1 MIHALYKTYPFCNK
15 KYYTTYGLEVQF
27 DFIKCIRTYQSEK
40 IILVSN
46 VKRSGDVVLVVFT
59 RTLVLYT
66 IVVIAMRVMGKR
78 QIGQL
83 QPFELA
89 IAIMIS
95 ELASVPMQNTGIP
108 LVNGVVPILTLL
120 IAQLIISFVSLKSV
134 KARGIICGRPSI
146 LIENG
151 IILEDNLKNEMY
163 TINDLLEQL
172 RIKDTP
178 NISDIE
184 FAILETNGQISVI
197 PKSQK
202 RPVSPED
209 LQLTTKYEGLP
220 LDLIVDGTV
229 INNNLKKANLGERW
243 LKQQLGKFGIEKIKD
258 VLFASLDSQGNL
270 YCQKKGMRRRD

>member
-1 MIHALYKTYPFCNK
+1 MFVI
-15 KYYTTYGLEVQF
+15 
-27 DFIKCIRTYQSEK
+27 FI
-40 IILVSN
+40 
-46 VKRSGDVVLVVFT
+46 

-66 IVVIAMRVMGKR
+66 IVVIVMRIMGKR

-95 ELASVPMQNTGIP
+95 ELAAVPMQNTGIP
-108 LVNGVVPILTLL
+108 LVSGIIPILTLL
-120 IAQLIISFVSLKSV
+120 AAQLLISFVSLKSV
-134 KARGIICGRPSI
+134 KARGIICGKPSI

-151 IILEDNLKNEMY
+151 RIIEQNLRNEMY
-163 TINDLLEQL
+163 TLNDLLEQL

-184 FAILETNGQISVI
+184 FAILETNGQLSII

-202 RPVSPED
+202 RPVNPED
-209 LQLTTKYEGLP
+209 LQLATQYEGLP
-220 LDLIVDGTV
+220 LDLVVDGA
-229 INNNLKKANLGERW
+229 IIDKNLKKANLSEPW
-243 LKQQLGKFGIEKIKD
+243 LLLQLNKFGIKGFKD

-270 YCQKKGMRRRD
+270 YYQPKEKRKEI